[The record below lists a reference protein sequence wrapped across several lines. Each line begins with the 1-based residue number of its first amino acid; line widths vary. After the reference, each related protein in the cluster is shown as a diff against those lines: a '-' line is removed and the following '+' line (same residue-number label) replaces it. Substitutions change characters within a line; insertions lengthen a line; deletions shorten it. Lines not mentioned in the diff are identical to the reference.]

1 MLNEPALKD
10 WLRKGS
16 EDKTK
21 ARLPLVM
28 KLEFSSSDRSAITDH
43 VKGMK
48 DLEELRKVSS
58 FFLPQKK
65 RKISEILPHKSVL
78 WRLQSR
84 HLPQQFNRRWTLIL
98 IYPML

>member
-10 WLRKGS
+10 WLREGS

-21 ARLPLVM
+21 ARLLLVM

-43 VKGMK
+43 VKGKK

-65 RKISEILPHKSVL
+65 E
-78 WRLQSR
+78 RLVKFCLTNQCFGGTKVVICHSSSTDVG
-84 HLPQQFNRRWTLIL
+84 LL
-98 IYPML
+98 Y